1 MENIDN
7 VRDDDENDDEIEP
20 ATGSKLRSGTAYP
33 YYGLARMIDIIKA
46 IQRAGGS
53 DASAEDVLRELG
65 ITKTDRL
72 WAYGIPAAILFGL
85 VQRGGRGGAARL
97 SLTPLGLRLALPGLP
112 DEERATKAAVFRTPE
127 LYAKLLEKFA
137 NHPVPAKESLK
148 NILQR
153 DFKIVESMSGYAAD
167 AFLESLKTADLI
179 TPAGTIINGDGVA
192 RAEEKKDEVKPDP
205 AAPPPPKDGVQYITV
220 PSNFIVYRCKIAK
233 GRILEI
239 PLPPEF
245 TQAEVDRLYAFLKTQ
260 VDDTP

>member
-7 VRDDDENDDEIEP
+7 NGQDEDEVEP
-20 ATGSKLRSGTAYP
+20 SSGGKVRSGTPYP
-33 YYGLARMIDIIKA
+33 YFGLARMIDIIKA

-53 DASAEDVLRELG
+53 DASADDVLQELAV
-65 ITKTDRL
+65 TKTDRL

-85 VQRGGRGGAARL
+85 VHRDGRGGAARL
-97 SLTPLGLRLALPGLP
+97 SLTPLGMRLALPGLP

-127 LYAKLLEKFA
+127 LYSKLLEKFA
-137 NHPVPAKESLK
+137 NHPVPEKQSLK

-153 DFKIVESMSGYAAD
+153 DFKIVESMAGYAAD

-179 TPAGTIINGDGVA
+179 TPAGTIMNGDGGV
-192 RAEEKKDEVKPDP
+192 RVEEKKEEFKSDP
-205 AAPPPPKDGVQYITV
+205 MTPPPPKDGVQYIAV

-245 TQAEVDRLYAFLKTQ
+245 TKTEVERLYAFLLTQ
-260 VDDTP
+260 VDEE